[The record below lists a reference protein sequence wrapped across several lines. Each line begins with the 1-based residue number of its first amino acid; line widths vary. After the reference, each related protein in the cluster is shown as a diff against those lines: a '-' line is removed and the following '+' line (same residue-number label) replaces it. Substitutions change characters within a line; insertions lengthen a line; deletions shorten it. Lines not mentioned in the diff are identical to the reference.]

1 VRHRRRRQLARH
13 AGTALTL
20 ALLTVGMAACTSS
33 QAPQAVGPPDRPA
46 RVVATQTLGP
56 RVRDL
61 TVDSPGLGR
70 SAKVRL
76 LLPRRFQAQPHRRW
90 PVLWLLHGCCDTYQ
104 SWTRSTDVEELAAL
118 ADVLVV
124 MPEAGQVGFYSDWR
138 APGRGGPSRWETFH
152 LTELRQLLERDWRA
166 GNRRVVA
173 GLSMGGLGAM
183 AYAARHPGMFR
194 AAASYSGLLH
204 TRYQGDPLPGPRM
217 IQDLLR
223 TFDEDPD
230 ALWGDPRRH
239 GELWAAH
246 NPYDLAPRL
255 REVGL
260 FVSVGNG
267 QPGPLDGPA
276 TNGQLQQIEQA
287 LHPQNL
293 AFVERLR
300 QLGIPVRFDN
310 YGPGIHNWPYWQ
322 RELHRSLPL
331 LLGAL
336 QRPAAVPT
344 SPTPQHSTPPHP
356 ASSEPTADRTE
367 RLLAAVR
374 VALVIALTALVLAIA
389 ARAYVVSFEAIRA
402 FAMDNRQVTPRPAL
416 TRPPKGGAP
425 RSGQGQASLVVK
437 VVLLVLCLLW
447 LVPTIGVVV
456 TSFRTL
462 DAVNSSGW
470 WTVITSPLDLT
481 QSTLDN
487 YRQAW
492 TGGMAN
498 AFLNSLAVTLPAVAI
513 PILVAGFAAYAFTFM
528 TFPGRDTLFSLVIAL
543 LIVPA
548 QVALTPLVRLYGD
561 LDLMGTYA
569 AVYLA
574 HIGFNLPLAIFI
586 LRSYM
591 ASLPTALIESAKVDG
606 ASHFQIFWRLVL
618 PLSVP
623 ALAAFATFQFLW
635 VWNDLLI
642 ALLYLGTGERQVV
655 TVTLGGL
662 IGSNQIYGWQV
673 VTGGAI
679 ITMAVPVLVF
689 VLLQRYF
696 VRGLTAGTV
705 GG

>member
-1 VRHRRRRQLARH
+1 
-13 AGTALTL
+13 
-20 ALLTVGMAACTSS
+20 
-33 QAPQAVGPPDRPA
+33 
-46 RVVATQTLGP
+46 
-56 RVRDL
+56 VRDL
-61 TVDSPGLGR
+61 TIDSPALGR

-76 LLPRRFQAQPHRRW
+76 LLPRRFQAQPNRRW

-104 SWTRSTDVEELAAL
+104 SWTRSTDVEELAGL
-118 ADVLVV
+118 ADMLVV
-124 MPEAGQVGFYSDWR
+124 MPEAGQVGFYSDWYKR
-138 APGRGGPSRWETFH
+138 GQGGPSRWETFH

-223 TFDEDPD
+223 NYDEDPD

-239 GELWAAH
+239 GDLWAAH
-246 NPYDLAPRL
+246 NPYDLAPQL

-287 LHPQNL
+287 LYPQNL

-331 LLGAL
+331 LLEAL
-336 QRPAAVPT
+336 QRPAAAPT
-344 SPTPQHSTPPHP
+344 SPTTQHSTPPP
-356 ASSEPTADRTE
+356 PGDQADRPDW
-367 RLLAAVR
+367 LLAAAL
-374 VALVIALTALVLAIA
+374 VALIAALVALVLAIA
-389 ARAYVVSFEAIRA
+389 ARS
-402 FAMDNRQVTPRPAL
+402 
-416 TRPPKGGAP
+416 G
-425 RSGQGQASLVVK
+425 GQGRAGSVVK
-437 VVLLVLCLLW
+437 LVMAVLCVLW
-447 LVPTIGVVV
+447 LIPTIGISV
-456 TSFRTL
+456 TSFRTP
-462 DAVNSSGW
+462 DAANTSGW
-470 WTVITSPLDLT
+470 WTVITSPLDLD
-481 QSTLDN
+481 QYTLAS
-487 YRQAW
+487 YRQVW
-492 TGGMAN
+492 SGGMAN
-498 AFLNSLAVTLPAVAI
+498 SFLNSLAVTLPAVVI

-528 TFPGRDTLFSLVIAL
+528 TFPGRDLLFSLVVGL
-543 LIVPA
+543 LIVPV
-548 QVALTPLVRLYGD
+548 QVALVPLLRLYGD
-561 LDLMGTYA
+561 LGLMGTYA

-574 HIGFNLPLAIFI
+574 HIGFNLPLAVFI

-591 ASLPTALIESAKVDG
+591 ATLPTAVVESAKVDG
-606 ASHFQIFWRLVL
+606 ASHFQIFWRVVL

-689 VLLQRYF
+689 VSLQRYF
-696 VRGLTAGTV
+696 VRGLTAGAV

>member
-1 VRHRRRRQLARH
+1 MSSLALFEGKQPVRHRRRPQLPRH
-13 AGTALTL
+13 AGTAVTL
-20 ALLTVGMAACTSS
+20 ALLTVGMAACTPS
-33 QAPQAVGPPDRPA
+33 QAPQAVDPPDRPA
-46 RVVATQTLGP
+46 RVVATQTISP

-61 TVDSPGLGR
+61 TIESPALGR

-76 LLPRRFQAQPHRRW
+76 LLPRRFSAEPSRRW
-90 PVLWLLHGCCDTYQ
+90 PALWLLHGCCDTYQ
-104 SWTRSTDVEELAAL
+104 SWTRSTDVEELAGL

-124 MPEAGQVGFYSDWR
+124 MPEAGQVGFYSDWYAR
-138 APGRGGPSRWETFH
+138 GQGGPSRWETFH

-223 TFDEDPD
+223 NFDEDPD

-239 GELWAAH
+239 GDLWAAH
-246 NPYDLAPRL
+246 NPYDLAPQL

-287 LHPQNL
+287 LYPQNL

-331 LLGAL
+331 LLEAL
-336 QRPAAVPT
+336 QRPAAAPT
-344 SPTPQHSTPPHP
+344 SPTPQHSTLPP
-356 ASSEPTADRTE
+356 ADVQADRPE
-367 RLLAAVR
+367 WLLAAVLA
-374 VALVIALTALVLAIA
+374 ALVALVLAIA
-389 ARAYVVSFEAIRA
+389 AWS
-402 FAMDNRQVTPRPAL
+402 
-416 TRPPKGGAP
+416 G
-425 RSGQGQASLVVK
+425 GQGRAGPVVK
-437 VVLLVLCLLW
+437 LVMAVLCVMW
-447 LVPTIGVVV
+447 LIPTIGIIV
-456 TSFRTL
+456 TSFRTP
-462 DAVNSSGW
+462 DAANTSGW
-470 WTVITSPLDLT
+470 WTVITSPLDLD
-481 QSTLDN
+481 QYTLAG

-492 TGGMAN
+492 SGGMAN
-498 AFLNSLAVTLPAVAI
+498 AFLNSLAVTLPAVVI

-528 TFPGRDTLFSLVIAL
+528 TFPGRDLLFSLVVAL
-543 LIVPA
+543 LIVPV

-561 LDLMGTYA
+561 LGLNGTYA

-574 HIGFNLPLAIFI
+574 HIGFNMPLAVFI

-591 ASLPTALIESAKVDG
+591 ATLPTAVIESAKVDG
-606 ASHFQIFWRLVL
+606 ASHFQIFWRVVL

-623 ALAAFATFQFLW
+623 ALAAFAIFQFLW

-655 TVTLGGL
+655 TVALGGL

-689 VLLQRYF
+689 VSLQRYF
-696 VRGLTAGTV
+696 VRGLTAGAV

>member
-1 VRHRRRRQLARH
+1 MRHRRRPQFARH
-13 AGTALTL
+13 AGTAVTL

-33 QAPQAVGPPDRPA
+33 PAPQAVGPPDRPA

-61 TVDSPGLGR
+61 NIDSPALGR

-104 SWTRSTDVEELAAL
+104 SWTRSTDVEELAGL

-124 MPEAGQVGFYSDWR
+124 MPEAGQVGFYSDWYAR
-138 APGRGGPSRWETFH
+138 GQGGPSRWETFH
-152 LTELRQLLERDWRA
+152 LTELRELLERDWRA

-223 TFDEDPD
+223 DFDEDPD

-239 GELWAAH
+239 GDLWAAH

-267 QPGPLDGPA
+267 QPGPLDGSA
-276 TNGQLQQIEQA
+276 TNGQLQQIERA
-287 LHPQNL
+287 LYPQNL
-293 AFVERLR
+293 EFVERLR
-300 QLGIPVRFDN
+300 QLGIPVRFDD
-310 YGPGIHNWPYWQ
+310 YGPGIHTWPYWQ

-336 QRPAAVPT
+336 QRPAAAPT
-344 SPTPQHSTPPHP
+344 SPAPPHSTPPHP
-356 ASSEPTADRTE
+356 SVPADRTE
-367 RLLAAVR
+367 RLLAAAR
-374 VALVIALTALVLAIA
+374 VALVALTALVLAISLG
-389 ARAYVVSFEAIRA
+389 RQPV
-402 FAMDNRQVTPRPAL
+402 AMENRQVTPRPTL
-416 TRPPKGGAP
+416 TRRRKGGAP
-425 RSGQGQASLVVK
+425 SGGQGRASLVVK
-437 VVLLVLCLLW
+437 FVMAVLCVLW
-447 LVPTIGVVV
+447 VIPTAGVVV
-456 TSFRTL
+456 TSFRTV

-470 WTVITSPLDLT
+470 WTVLTSPLDLD
-481 QSTLDN
+481 QYTLAS
-487 YRQAW
+487 YRQVW
-492 TGGMAN
+492 SGGMASS
-498 AFLNSLAVTLPAVAI
+498 FLNSLAVTLPAVVI

-528 TFPGRDTLFSLVIAL
+528 TFPGRDLLFSLMVGL
-543 LIVPA
+543 LIVPV
-548 QVALTPLVRLYGD
+548 QVALAPLLRFYGD
-561 LDLMGTYA
+561 LGLNGTYA

-574 HIGFNLPLAIFI
+574 HVGFNLPLAVFI

-591 ASLPTALIESAKVDG
+591 ATLPRAVIESAKVDG

-623 ALAAFATFQFLW
+623 ALAAFAVFQFLW

-642 ALLYLGTGERQVV
+642 ALLFLGEGDRQVV

-662 IGSNQIYGWQV
+662 IGGNQILGWQV
-673 VTGGAI
+673 VTGAAI

-689 VLLQRYF
+689 VALQRYF
-696 VRGLTAGTV
+696 IRGLTAGTV

>member
-1 VRHRRRRQLARH
+1 
-13 AGTALTL
+13 
-20 ALLTVGMAACTSS
+20 
-33 QAPQAVGPPDRPA
+33 
-46 RVVATQTLGP
+46 VVATQTLGP

-61 TVDSPGLGR
+61 TIDSPALGR

-76 LLPRRFQAQPHRRW
+76 LLPRRFQAQPNRRW

-104 SWTRSTDVEELAAL
+104 SWTRSTDVEELDGL

-138 APGRGGPSRWETFH
+138 SPGRDGPSRWETFH

-183 AYAARHPGMFR
+183 AIAARHPGMFR

-223 TFDEDPD
+223 DYDEDPD

-239 GELWAAH
+239 GDLWAAH
-246 NPYDLAPRL
+246 NPYDLAPQL

-287 LHPQNL
+287 LYPQNL

-331 LLGAL
+331 LLEAL
-336 QRPAAVPT
+336 QRPAAAAT
-344 SPTPQHSTPPHP
+344 SPTTQHSTPPP
-356 ASSEPTADRTE
+356 PGDQADRPDW
-367 RLLAAVR
+367 LLAAVL
-374 VALVIALTALVLAIA
+374 VALVAALVALVLAIA
-389 ARAYVVSFEAIRA
+389 ARS
-402 FAMDNRQVTPRPAL
+402 
-416 TRPPKGGAP
+416 G
-425 RSGQGQASLVVK
+425 GQGRAGPVVK
-437 VVLLVLCLLW
+437 LVMAVLCVLW
-447 LVPTIGVVV
+447 LTPTIGIIV
-456 TSFRTL
+456 TSFRTA
-462 DAVNSSGW
+462 DAANTSGW
-470 WTVITSPLDLT
+470 WTVITSPLDLD
-481 QSTLDN
+481 QYTLAG

-492 TGGMAN
+492 SGGMAN
-498 AFLNSLAVTLPAVAI
+498 SFLNSMAVTLPAVVI

-528 TFPGRDTLFSLVIAL
+528 TFPGRDLLFSLVVAL
-543 LIVPA
+543 LIVPV

-561 LDLMGTYA
+561 LGLMGTYA

-574 HIGFNLPLAIFI
+574 HIGFNMSLAVFI

-591 ASLPTALIESAKVDG
+591 ATLPTAVIESAKVDG
-606 ASHFQIFWRLVL
+606 ASHFQIFWRVVL

-655 TVTLGGL
+655 TVSLGGL
-662 IGSNQIYGWQV
+662 IGSSQIYGWQV

-689 VLLQRYF
+689 VSLQRYF
-696 VRGLTAGTV
+696 VRGLTAGAV